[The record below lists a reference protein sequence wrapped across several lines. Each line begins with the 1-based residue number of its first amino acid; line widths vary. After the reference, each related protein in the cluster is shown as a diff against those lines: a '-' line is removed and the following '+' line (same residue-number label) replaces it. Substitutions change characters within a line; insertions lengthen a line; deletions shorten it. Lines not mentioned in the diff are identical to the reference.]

1 MRDGVDEPDG
11 RERSADDRADARHE
25 VVPALARRAHGDGH
39 GAQVVG
45 ELRLGHV
52 ELETS
57 SIAGFRRR
65 AWSKLIRQMLLSDV
79 NIIHRGSNLNPG
91 FEEEDVVGSQVPP
104 DLDVVGSFHRTDIV
118 FERRPQ
124 PRGRVRL
131 VVYYHERL
139 SSEIKDEI
147 CSKLASALRAGGFLN
162 LKSKL
167 HLDFTNVPHA
177 VH

>member
-1 MRDGVDEPDG
+1 
-11 RERSADDRADARHE
+11 
-25 VVPALARRAHGDGH
+25 
-39 GAQVVG
+39 
-45 ELRLGHV
+45 
-52 ELETS
+52 
-57 SIAGFRRR
+57 
-65 AWSKLIRQMLLSDV
+65 MLLSDV